1 MKFLVN
7 YGTKEEPILSI
18 KDLENL
24 QIIYNNFTNLY
35 DIKGIVKY
43 GFDEDIYEKLYSYSS
58 KDLCNKFITYVVVV
72 GFHTSDINLIYVPTE
87 EELNRIHVESVI
99 KIEEKVLTSFNFRS
113 S

>member
-7 YGTKEEPILSI
+7 SGTKEEPILSI

-24 QIIYNNFTNLY
+24 QIIYNNYTNLY

-58 KDLCNKFITYVVVV
+58 IDLCNKFILYAIIQFENSST
-72 GFHTSDINLIYVPTE
+72 DIIYVPTE
-87 EELNRIHVESVI
+87 EELNNIHVEFSYRI
-99 KIEEKVLTSFNFRS
+99 GKKALRPFIFRS